1 MNEIVLQVLFVTSVV
16 LILYHHFGY
25 PLLLRWL
32 ASRRAEQ
39 NHAEVRGYQNVKA
52 DRQRR
57 TVTIIVPAYNEQR
70 WIADKIRN
78 LAALDYPRS
87 QYKVIIACDGCTDDT
102 VEIAQQT
109 IQEAICS
116 DTHFEILAY
125 EKNRG
130 KVALINHL
138 MPTVSSDITV
148 LSDVSCLVAVDALI
162 IADKHF
168 QSYLVGVVNSQY
180 CLMAAGSDGEAK
192 YWRYQAQNQLGESEL
207 GANIGAHGALFAF
220 RTHLFENLPQDIIND
235 DFVLPMQI
243 IRKGYIAVYEPMMI
257 AIEQEPTQLSQD
269 IQRRLRI
276 SAGNMQQAIHLADL
290 FLPKYRGVAFAFA
303 SGKGLRLATPYLMII
318 SLVSSL
324 LLISNSIFFA
334 LLLAQIAL
342 YLLAILGHFLP
353 KIFKHKLCRLLTY
366 LMVGHCVNFIGG
378 LRYLIGLETGHWK
391 KINNN

>member
-1 MNEIVLQVLFVTSVV
+1 MNQIVLQALFGLSVM
-16 LILYHHFGY
+16 LIIYHHFGY

-32 ASRRAEQ
+32 ASRRKE
-39 NHAEVRGYQNVKA
+39 HHHSEVRGYQNNKT

-57 TVTIIVPAYNEQR
+57 SVTIIVPAYNEQR

-102 VEIAQQT
+102 VDIAQQT

-138 MPTVSSDITV
+138 MPTISSDITV
-148 LSDVSCLVAVDALI
+148 FSDVSSLVAVDALLL
-162 IADKHF
+162 ADKHF
-168 QSYLVGVVNSQY
+168 QTYLVGVVNSQY
-180 CLMAAGSDGEAK
+180 CLMTAGSDGEDK
-192 YWRYQAQNQLGESEL
+192 YWRYQAKNQLGESEL

-243 IRKGYIAVYEPMMI
+243 IRKGYIAVYEPMMV
-257 AIEQEPTQLSQD
+257 AIEQEPTQLHQD

-318 SLVSSL
+318 SLVCSL
-324 LLISNSIFFA
+324 LLSSNPWFLAAFIAQVTLYLIA
-334 LLLAQIAL
+334 LLGH
-342 YLLAILGHFLP
+342 LLP
-353 KIFKHKLCRLLTY
+353 NIFKHKVCSLLTY
-366 LMVGHCVNFIGG
+366 LVVGHFVNLIGG
-378 LRYLIGLETGHWK
+378 LRYLFGLETGHWN